1 MKKLFTLLALIF
13 CLSGKAQT
21 YVAIP
26 DSNFIHYLKTIVP
39 TAFKGDSLNTS
50 STLVTTSTT
59 TLSLYGS
66 SISNLNG
73 VQYFTSL
80 TYLDCGFNTLTN
92 LPTLPN
98 SLTYLDCNNNSITS
112 LPALPSSLTY
122 LACYTNSLT
131 TLPSLPNS
139 LNTLDCDNNSLTTLP
154 SLPNSLNTLYCY
166 NNSLTILP
174 VLPNSLTYLGCDNN
188 SLTNL
193 PALPNLLK
201 TLYCYSN
208 SLTSLPALPDSLT
221 TLGCD
226 HNNITCFP
234 TFPNSITTFYIDP
247 NPYNCFPNYI
257 TAMSAADLA
266 TPLCAA
272 GNSNGCAI
280 VAGVENFN
288 IQNSTF
294 QIYPNPNNGNF
305 VIETTATTKQMLQ
318 VYDVNAKLILSQTIN
333 GKTNIDAG
341 NLAAGVY
348 NLSLINSSEVVN
360 KRLVIVK

>member
-1 MKKLFTLLALIF
+1 MKKLLTLIALTF

-21 YVAIP
+21 YVALP
-26 DSNFIHYLKTIVP
+26 DSNFVHYLKIIVP

-59 TLSLYGS
+59 TLSVYGS
-66 SISNLNG
+66 SISNLSG

-80 TYLDCGFNTLTN
+80 TYLDCGFNTITN
-92 LPTLPN
+92 LPALPN

-131 TLPSLPNS
+131 TLPVLPNS
-139 LNTLDCDNNSLTTLP
+139 LTTLDCDNNSLT
-154 SLPNSLNTLYCY
+154 S
-166 NNSLTILP
+166 
-174 VLPNSLTYLGCDNN
+174 
-188 SLTNL
+188 L

-208 SLTSLPALPDSLT
+208 SLTSLPALPDSLI

-226 HNNITCFP
+226 HNNIACFP

-247 NPYNCFPNYI
+247 NPYNCLPNYI

-272 GNSNGCAI
+272 GNSKGCAV
-280 VAGVENFN
+280 VAGVETFN

-305 VIETTATTKQMLQ
+305 VIETTATTKQTLQ

-341 NLAAGVY
+341 DLVDGIYNVSITRSDGV
-348 NLSLINSSEVVN
+348 LN
-360 KRLVIVK
+360 KRLVIVR